1 MKKLLLFATLTVL
14 VAAPSPGWS
23 ENLLEVYQR
32 ARTGDPVLREA
43 EARLMAAQETRSQ
56 ARSFLFP
63 EIDASGN
70 FTRSDSRSTLLFYA
84 PTPTGEF
91 APIIETSTSDART
104 RGWGLTLRQTLF
116 DWGAIIAIG
125 ASRDILAQS
134 EADFEAARQE
144 SMLRTSQTYFAVL
157 GAQDELTA
165 QSAARTA
172 IARQLEQA
180 QKRFEVGLIA
190 ITDVQEAQAAHDQA
204 VAAEIGAKRA
214 LASAEEQL
222 REIVGAPMPVANLT
236 RPGDGMPLPLPSP
249 NVEQSWVDTALQ
261 QNPSLVSARLAA
273 SIAESEVKL
282 RRSESLPS
290 LELVADT
297 GGGNGNRGRGFRGQ
311 SSDFRDSNRN
321 NSIRLT
327 LSVPIFDGFNRS
339 SRIREARFLQRAST
353 ERLEGVERMVV
364 RQTRDAFLGV
374 SSEISRVNA
383 LRQAVSS
390 SRTALR
396 ATEAGYEIGTRTIVD
411 VLAARQ
417 ALVAAES
424 NYARSRYDFIINVL
438 ALKNAAGILSE
449 ADLAEVSSWMAQTEE
464 AEAEETAQ

>member
-1 MKKLLLFATLTVL
+1 MKKVILFATLAAL
-14 VAAPSPGWS
+14 VGAPLPGWS
-23 ENLLEVYQR
+23 ENLVEVYER
-32 ARTGDPVLREA
+32 ARTGDPILREA
-43 EARLMAAQETRSQ
+43 EARLMAARESQSQ

-63 EIDASGN
+63 EIDASSN
-70 FTRSDSRSTLLFYA
+70 YSRSDSRGTLQFYA
-84 PTPTGEF
+84 PTPTGQF
-91 APIIETSTSDART
+91 APVIETSLSEATS
-104 RGWGLTLRQTLF
+104 RGWGLTLTQTVF
-116 DWGAIIAIG
+116 DWSAIVALGGA
-125 ASRDILAQS
+125 RDTITQA

-144 SMLRTSQTYFAVL
+144 SILRTSQAYFAVL

-222 REIVGAPMPVANLT
+222 REIVGSPMPVAGLT
-236 RPGDGMPLPLPSP
+236 RPGEGMPLPLPSP
-249 NVEQSWVDTALQ
+249 NAQQSWVDTALQ
-261 QNPSLVSARLAA
+261 QNPSLISARMGA
-273 SIAESEVKL
+273 SIAEAEIRL
-282 RRSESLPS
+282 RRSDYFPT

-297 GGGNGNRGRGFRGQ
+297 GGGNGNRERIFRGQ
-311 SSDFRDSNRN
+311 TSDFRDSNRS

-327 LSVPIFDGFNRS
+327 LSIPLFDGFRRN
-339 SRIREARFLQRAST
+339 SRVREARFLHRAAT

-364 RQTRDAFLGV
+364 RQTRDAFIGV
-374 SSEISRVNA
+374 SSEISRVTA
-383 LRQAVSS
+383 LRQAVAS

-424 NYARSRYDFIINVL
+424 NYARSRYDFIITVL
-438 ALKNAAGILSE
+438 TLKSAAGILSE
-449 ADLAEVSSWMAQTEE
+449 ADLAEVSRWMEQA
-464 AEAEETAQ
+464 

>member
-1 MKKLLLFATLTVL
+1 MKKLLLFATLTVV
-14 VAAPSPGWS
+14 VAAPLPGWS

-282 RRSESLPS
+282 RRSEYLPS

-297 GGGNGNRGRGFRGQ
+297 GGGSGNRGRGFRGQ

>member
-1 MKKLLLFATLTVL
+1 MKKLILFAALAAL
-14 VAAPSPGWS
+14 AAAPQPGWS
-23 ENLLEVYQR
+23 DNLAEVYER
-32 ARTGDPVLREA
+32 ARTGDPILREA
-43 EARLMAAQETRSQ
+43 EARLMAARELRSQ

-70 FTRSDSRSTLLFYA
+70 YSQTDSRSTLLFYA
-84 PTPTGEF
+84 PTPTGGF
-91 APIIETSTSDART
+91 APITDSSASDAST
-104 RGWGLTLRQTLF
+104 RGWGLTLTQTVF
-116 DWGAIIAIG
+116 DWGAIVGLGG
-125 ASRDILAQS
+125 ARDTITQA
-134 EADFEAARQE
+134 EAEFEAARQE
-144 SMLRTSQTYFAVL
+144 SMLRTSQAYFAVL

-214 LASAEEQL
+214 LASTEEQL
-222 REIVGAPMPVANLT
+222 REIVGSPMPVASLT

-261 QNPSLVSARLAA
+261 QNPNLVSARMAA
-273 SIAESEVKL
+273 SIAESEINL
-282 RRSESLPS
+282 RRSAYLPT
-290 LELVADT
+290 LELVAST
-297 GGGNGNRGRGFRGQ
+297 GGGNGNRERSFRGQ

-321 NSIRLT
+321 NSVRLT
-327 LSVPIFDGFNRS
+327 LSVPLFDGFLRN
-339 SRIREARFLQRAST
+339 SRVREARFLQRAAT

-374 SSEISRVNA
+374 SSEISRVTA
-383 LRQAVSS
+383 LRQAVAS

-424 NYARSRYDFIINVL
+424 NYARSRYDFIVTVL
-438 ALKNAAGILSE
+438 TLKSAAGILSE
-449 ADLAEVSSWMAQTEE
+449 ADLAEVSRWMEQTS
-464 AEAEETAQ
+464 ANEAEETAQ

>member
-1 MKKLLLFATLTVL
+1 MKKLLLFATLTVV
-14 VAAPSPGWS
+14 VAAPLPGWS

-63 EIDASGN
+63 ELDASGN

-91 APIIETSTSDART
+91 APITDISSSDGRT
-104 RGWGLTLRQTLF
+104 RGWGLTLTQTLF
-116 DWGAIIAIG
+116 DWGAIIAMG
-125 ASRDILAQS
+125 AAKDLLAQS

-144 SMLRTSQTYFAVL
+144 SMLRTSQAYFAVL

-236 RPGDGMPLPLPSP
+236 KPGEGMPLPLPSP
-249 NVEQSWVDTALQ
+249 NVQQSWVDTALQ

-282 RRSESLPS
+282 RRSAYLPS

-297 GGGNGNRGRGFRGQ
+297 GGGNGNRERVFRGQ
-311 SSDFRDSNRN
+311 ASDFRDSNRN

-327 LSVPIFDGFNRS
+327 FSVPIFDGFNRS
-339 SRIREARFLQRAST
+339 SRVREARFLHRAST

-374 SSEISRVNA
+374 SSEISRVTA

>member
-14 VAAPSPGWS
+14 VAAPPPGWS

-43 EARLMAAQETRSQ
+43 EARLMAARETRSQ

-282 RRSESLPS
+282 RRSEYLPS

>member
-282 RRSESLPS
+282 RRSEYLPS

-297 GGGNGNRGRGFRGQ
+297 GGGSGNRGRGFRGQ

>member
-1 MKKLLLFATLTVL
+1 MKKLLLFATLTVV
-14 VAAPSPGWS
+14 VAAPLPGWS